1 MMRDKDDLEK
11 LDKALQTI
19 NNKTSSLTSNVL
31 YNISVDSLAGA
42 GGHGD

>member
-1 MMRDKDDLEK
+1 MRDKDDLEK

-19 NNKTSSLTSNVL
+19 NGETSFLTSNVL

-42 GGHGD
+42 GGHND